1 MPKEMK
7 FFIYLI
13 ERFSAHKSLPTSEV
27 LKEWDD
33 LDLTEIIYNMYE
45 LYHCESIENAFQ
57 DIDILV
63 AERKRA

>member
-13 ERFSAHKSLPTSEV
+13 ERFSAHKSLTTDVV
-27 LKEWDD
+27 LKEWDA
-33 LDLTEIIYNMYE
+33 LNLTEKIYNMYE
-45 LYHCESIENAFQ
+45 LYHSEAIENAFQ

-63 AERKRA
+63 TERKRA